1 VIEILNQFGDSSSG
15 LSALGINGSAFL
27 IQLGTFILAFL
38 ILRQWA
44 FKPVVRLL
52 QERREII
59 EKGVNLGEQMKKEQ
73 AEMEARVT
81 KELHEAR
88 AKADGIIAGAET
100 ESKRIVQEAED
111 KASLKAD
118 SLVASAQDRI
128 IQDTLRA
135 RKQLEAEVVDLI
147 SDATEAIID
156 EKIDSKKDSALIDKA
171 LEKGRGR

>member
-1 VIEILNQFGDSSSG
+1 MIEIFNQFGDSSSG

-38 ILRQWA
+38 VLRQWA

-73 AEMEARVT
+73 AELETRVT

-111 KASLKAD
+111 KASAKAD

-156 EKIDSKKDSALIDKA
+156 EKIDPKKDSALIDKA